1 MSDDID
7 MTRLNLL
14 LHVTQAKVQ
23 FSLRL
28 FDFF

>member
-14 LHVTQAKVQ
+14 LHVTQTKVQ
-23 FSLRL
+23 FSLKL
-28 FDFF
+28 FNF

>member
-14 LHVTQAKVQ
+14 LHVTQTKVQ

-28 FDFF
+28 LDF